1 MGICFAS
8 SGFPLKS
15 WGFCLNSLS
24 APTHVLAELFVHSV
38 QDALEVQNKDLYLYY
53 DSATLQTFKLIQ

>member
-1 MGICFAS
+1 M
-8 SGFPLKS
+8 
-15 WGFCLNSLS
+15 
-24 APTHVLAELFVHSV
+24 HVLAELFVHSV